1 VVQAQRRRPLTG
13 TAGML
18 GEVAVA
24 ATPLAPRGWVLV
36 HGERWKALAD
46 APVEPGEQVTV
57 TAVEGLTLQVR
68 KGA

>member
-1 VVQAQRRRPLTG
+1 VQAQRRRATTG
-13 TAGML
+13 VAGML
-18 GEVAVA
+18 GEIGVA
-24 ATPLAPRGWVLV
+24 ATPLSPLGWVLV

-46 APVEPGEQVTV
+46 APVEPGEKVTV